1 MDYKFYTDVSGKP
14 IAECDEDAATFGDWL
29 SNELNSDAALN
40 KVFGSMQQLDL
51 GHIKTHKI
59 KGHDYTLVM
68 DADEAQLHRHLGY
81 WDDSAELP
89 EGTELDMQNEVGCGL
104 EDLKELLLDWQEFIS
119 NK

>member
-29 SNELNSDAALN
+29 SNEFCSAEALEQ
-40 KVFGSMQQLDL
+40 VFIAIQALELQ
-51 GHIKTHKI
+51 HVKTHKI

-81 WDDSAELP
+81 WDESAELP

-104 EDLKELLLDWQEFIS
+104 EDLKELLLDWQEFVLQ
-119 NK
+119 K